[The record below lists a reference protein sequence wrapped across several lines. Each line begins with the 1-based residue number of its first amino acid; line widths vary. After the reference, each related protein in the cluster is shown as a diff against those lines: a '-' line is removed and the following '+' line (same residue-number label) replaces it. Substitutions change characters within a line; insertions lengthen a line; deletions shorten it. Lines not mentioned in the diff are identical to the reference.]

1 MLNNFIKYLV
11 ITSFCLLSSQV
22 LAQEKYLNGMIV
34 VDFND
39 DYPQGVVI
47 TNKRTKVYSVS
58 DITGSFKVHAQV
70 GDTLLFQA
78 PFLVD
83 RKFVVRESTFDLKPF
98 VIHMNYE
105 VITLQDVIARPPLTG
120 DLRKDMK
127 SVKVHD
133 DVERIYANLGIDI
146 RTLDMKP
153 KERKED
159 VLGKLGPIPIP
170 TSLNVE
176 ALYKS
181 ITGYYRKMENLNQF
195 EKLDKRLVDVQEY
208 LGNKYFVE
216 VLEIP
221 EADIRGFLLYTY
233 DHSNGEYESYYLQ
246 EDYLSFARL
255 FKEKAPIFKRR
266 LEIRDA
272 E

>member
-1 MLNNFIKYLV
+1 MLYKFIKHLFLA
-11 ITSFCLLSSQV
+11 SFCLLNAQTI
-22 LAQEKYLNGMIV
+22 AQEKSLNGIIV
-34 VDFND
+34 VDFMD
-39 DYPQGVVI
+39 DHPQGVVI
-47 TNKRTKVYSVS
+47 TNKTNKVYSIS
-58 DITGSFKVHAQV
+58 DITGSFKVRAEV
-70 GDTLLFQA
+70 GDTLMFQA

-83 RKFVVRESTFDLKPF
+83 RQFVVRESSFELKPL

-105 VITLQDVIARPPLTG
+105 VITLQDVIVRPPLTG
-120 DLRKDMK
+120 DLKKDMK

-159 VLGKLGPIPIP
+159 VIPKLGPIPIP

-176 ALYKS
+176 ALYKT

-195 EKLDKRLVDVQEY
+195 ERLDKRLVDVQKY

-216 VLEIP
+216 VLGIP

-233 DHSNGEYESYYLQ
+233 DHSDGRYESFYLQ
-246 EDYLSFARL
+246 QDYLSFEQL

>member
-1 MLNNFIKYLV
+1 MLNKFIKYLV
-11 ITSFCLLSSQV
+11 ITSFCLINAQV
-22 LAQEKYLNGMIV
+22 LAQEKPLNGMIV
-34 VDFND
+34 VDFKD

-47 TNKRTKVYSVS
+47 TNKSTKVYSVS

-78 PFLVD
+78 PFLID
-83 RKFVVRESTFDLKPF
+83 RNFEVRESTFDLKPL

-120 DLRKDMK
+120 DLKKDMK
-127 SVKVHD
+127 SVRLRD
-133 DVERIYANLGIDI
+133 DVEKIYANLGIDI

-153 KERKED
+153 KERREE

-195 EKLDKRLVDVQEY
+195 EKLEKRLVDVQEY
-208 LGNKYFVE
+208 LGKQYFVD
-216 VLEIP
+216 VLGIP
-221 EADIRGFLLYTY
+221 ETDIRGFLLYTY